1 MKKIVLITLILISS
15 IAYSQEFGNYKVEKA
30 IIYNNNT
37 KFNFNQW
44 YKNTD
49 GSFCLKHYSQTPIG
63 IKNAVSDVKSIL
75 FANKT
80 DFENTLVDSS
90 FLSAIVKD
98 IEDYEMLNITIG
110 SESSEV
116 YKNWRISE
124 YRYLTLS
131 LKKNSYEINLLAL

>member
-1 MKKIVLITLILISS
+1 MKKIILITLILISS
-15 IAYSQEFGNYKVEKA
+15 ITYSQEFGNYKVENA

-44 YKNTD
+44 YKD
-49 GSFCLKHYSQTPIG
+49 KEGDFCLKYYSQTPIG
-63 IKNAVSDVKSIL
+63 IKTALSDVKSIL

-80 DFENTLVDSS
+80 NFENAIVDSS
-90 FLSAIVKD
+90 YLSSLVKD
-98 IEDYEMLNITIG
+98 LNDYEMLNISIS

-124 YRYLTLS
+124 NKYLTLT
-131 LKKNSYEINLLAL
+131 LKKDSYVINLLVL